1 MYIFVYLL
9 NKYVKWKRRST
20 KKSKNIS
27 ILHIYSKDIQKIYMK
42 YSIKMQF
49 QNILHSKSNNQA
61 IVIEIWRLETSHT
74 PN

>member
-1 MYIFVYLL
+1 MMVNVIIYGS
-9 NKYVKWKRRST
+9 NH
-20 KKSKNIS
+20 S